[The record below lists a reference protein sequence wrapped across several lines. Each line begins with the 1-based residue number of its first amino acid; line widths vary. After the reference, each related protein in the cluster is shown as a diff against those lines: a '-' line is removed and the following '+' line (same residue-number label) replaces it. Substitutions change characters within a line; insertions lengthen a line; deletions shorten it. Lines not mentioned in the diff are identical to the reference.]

1 MDYKSDVE
9 PSDTSVEAVN
19 KIINA
24 RQSGDV
30 VILVGDCTINY
41 DGRAWSYAEG
51 RHSVI
56 INPSGSVVIHH
67 SNSVK
72 AKNWQP
78 KGAETT
84 VDINEDN
91 EVVVQSVR
99 TNPEEELNVRFTNL
113 MKSVH
118 YEPSGEDI
126 NLKGSEKEIHEYI
139 YDNASVIDDHFVPEE
154 MEKNIKTGDID
165 IFGHIGERV
174 AIVEVKRKKAQQE
187 DVGQLRRYMDM
198 FENAT
203 GFLVAPSITQPA
215 EDVLVEEYGFNYVQL
230 SPSVV
235 FDD

>member
-1 MDYKSDVE
+1 MDYKSDVK
-9 PSDTSVEAVN
+9 PTDSPREAVN

-24 RQSGDV
+24 RRSGDV

-67 SNSVK
+67 SSSVK

-84 VDINEDN
+84 VDINEDD

-99 TNPEEELNVRFTNL
+99 TNPEEDLTVRFTNL
-113 MKSVH
+113 IKSVH
-118 YEPSGEDI
+118 YEPDADDI
-126 NLKGSEKEIHEYI
+126 NLKGSEKDIHKYI
-139 YDNASVIDDHFVPEE
+139 YDNPSVIDDQFVPEK
-154 MEKNIKTGDID
+154 MEKDVKTGDID
-165 IFGHIGERV
+165 IFGHINGKPAV
-174 AIVEVKRKKAQQE
+174 VEVKRKKAQQE

-198 FENAT
+198 FEDAV

-215 EDVLVEEYGFNYVQL
+215 EDVLIDEYGFNYVQL

-235 FDD
+235 LED